1 MFFQIPL
8 NGKLCL
14 DQTPDILALC
24 QRNVDDSIDF
34 GSISVRGHLLMQKDL
49 VTHMHGLAVCV
60 KEGLSFAWYL
70 SLENY
75 SVSYLCYW
83 LALLHSV
90 SYFFFLYRSPSL
102 SLCTIYDTISSN
114 INRFSQSSHLLIFL
128 CLETLMSIAR
138 NVQPIVVE
146 MIELVNSDLIISN
159 DLTQMVH
166 FATRI
171 PDCDSVLF
179 FLT

>member
-1 MFFQIPL
+1 MWEKRGWFNRFWQYLCEGSSFNAKGFGYSYAWSCSLREGRTFFCMVPISR
-8 NGKLCL
+8 KL
-14 DQTPDILALC
+14 
-24 QRNVDDSIDF
+24 SSF
-34 GSISVRGHLLMQKDL
+34 LLM
-49 VTHMHGLAVCV
+49 
-60 KEGLSFAWYL
+60 S
-70 SLENY
+70 
-75 SVSYLCYW
+75 

-146 MIELVNSDLIISN
+146 VIELVNSDLIISN